1 MRQTRA
7 RLEELLEDGNVAEAE
22 AYLEERRLQFVEQG
36 HNIRKLNTAWFAF
49 HGTYAD
55 GAASI
60 SPIETQLRTIRADS
74 ADIAEFLDRVA
85 VIDEAG
91 ELERLA
97 REAGWSP

>member
-1 MRQTRA
+1 M
-7 RLEELLEDGNVAEAE
+7 
-22 AYLEERRLQFVEQG
+22 EQG

-55 GAASI
+55 GPASI
-60 SPIETQLRTIRADS
+60 SPIEPQLRTVRADS
-74 ADIAEFLDRVA
+74 ADLAEFLDRVA

-97 REAGWSP
+97 REAGWRP